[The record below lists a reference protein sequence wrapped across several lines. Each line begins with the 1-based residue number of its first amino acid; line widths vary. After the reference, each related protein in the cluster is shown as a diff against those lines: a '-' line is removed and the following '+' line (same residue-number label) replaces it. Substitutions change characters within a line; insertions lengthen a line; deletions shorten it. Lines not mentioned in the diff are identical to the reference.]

1 MFYVS
6 KKEQVGGELVEGNDY
21 LIRYLDK
28 IDQTIGKRWTFRIIL
43 ALRREKTIR
52 YNDLLKIF
60 DGISP
65 STLSSNLKSLQSLGL
80 IQRKSTGSIPPFKV
94 EYGLTEKGFDFLLAS
109 FPLLKWA
116 VNNPE
121 LNC

>member
-6 KKEQVGGELVEGNDY
+6 KKEPLREELVEGNDY

-80 IQRKSTGSIPPFKV
+80 IQRKSTGTIPPFKV
-94 EYGLTEKGFDFLLAS
+94 EYGLTEKGFDFLLAT